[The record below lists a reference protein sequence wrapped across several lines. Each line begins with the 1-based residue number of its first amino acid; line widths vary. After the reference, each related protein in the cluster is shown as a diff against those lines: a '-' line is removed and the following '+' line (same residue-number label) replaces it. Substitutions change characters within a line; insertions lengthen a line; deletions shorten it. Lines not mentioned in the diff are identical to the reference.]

1 MSVAKINSRNESNE
15 LTFYNFSNGTDA
27 NANVIDSTG
36 LACNRIPK
44 ACKCS
49 DLMGIVCNIQYNT

>member
-1 MSVAKINSRNESNE
+1 MSVAKINRRNESNE

-27 NANVIDSTG
+27 NDNVIDSTG

-44 ACKCS
+44 ACKDS
-49 DLMGIVCNIQYNT
+49 YVLGSSIQ